1 MNNRPQIP
9 FCAGQN
15 HEHRLK
21 IPLVANDLHL
31 QGVRMNQIVRSE
43 IKAHISLTQDEK
55 RRLWA
60 MFGFIGLLHISGA
73 LLMWAATSGNYK
85 LADGSLFG
93 WGTAALAY
101 TLGMRHAFDADHI
114 SAIDNTTRKLMA
126 DGQRPLGVGFFFS
139 LGHSSVVAGLAILL
153 NFGIAAVGSQLKDE
167 NSALHHYTGL
177 IGVTVSGTFLML
189 IAILNLL
196 VMVSILKVFF
206 KMRKGAYSEE
216 ELEKHLDSRGFFMR
230 FFGPIAK
237 RIDKSWKMY
246 PLGLLFGLG
255 FDTATEVG
263 LLVLAGSSV
272 IAGLPWW
279 AIVSLPLF
287 FAAGMSLLDTID
299 GSFMNF
305 AYGWAFSKPVRKV
318 YYNIVITALSVGT
331 AMFIGA
337 LELSQVISEQLKLT
351 GGYWDFAN
359 NLDLNNAGYIIVAT
373 FAVVW
378 AIALLVWRYGKI
390 EDRWHDAAH
399 AAQVARGEQTD
410 HAAAGI
416 TLGEIRDGFKVD

>member
-1 MNNRPQIP
+1 MNVIVKNEIR
-9 FCAGQN
+9 G
-15 HEHRLK
+15 
-21 IPLVANDLHL
+21 HL
-31 QGVRMNQIVRSE
+31 N
-43 IKAHISLTQDEK
+43 LTRDEK
-55 RRLWA
+55 RRLIS
-60 MFGFIGLLHISGA
+60 MFSFIAALHIIGA
-73 LLMWAATSGNYK
+73 LLMWRATSGHYK
-85 LADGSLFG
+85 LADGAMFG

-114 SAIDNTTRKLMA
+114 SAIDNTTRKLMS

-153 NFGIAAVGSQLKDE
+153 NFGVAAVGKQLKDE
-167 NSALHHYTGL
+167 NSSLHHYTGL

-189 IAILNLL
+189 IAILNLI
-196 VMVSILKVFF
+196 VMISIIKVFM
-206 KMRKGAYSEE
+206 KMRQGAYSEE

-279 AIVSLPLF
+279 AIISLPLF
-287 FAAGMSLLDTID
+287 FAGGMSLLDTID

-331 AMFIGA
+331 AMFIGL
-337 LELSQVISEQLKLT
+337 LELSQVVAQQLNLT
-351 GGYWDFAN
+351 GGYWDFASKIN
-359 NLDLNNAGYIIVAT
+359 LNNAGYIIVAT

-378 AIALLVWRYGKI
+378 AAALLIWRFGKI
-390 EDRWHDAAH
+390 EDRWHDQAH
-399 AAQVARGEQTD
+399 AAQVARGEKVD
-410 HAAAGI
+410 HAAAGL

>member
-1 MNNRPQIP
+1 
-9 FCAGQN
+9 
-15 HEHRLK
+15 
-21 IPLVANDLHL
+21 
-31 QGVRMNQIVRSE
+31 MNQLTSE
-43 IKAHISLTQDEK
+43 SIRTHIQLTRDEK
-55 RRLWA
+55 RRLLA
-60 MFGFIGLLHISGA
+60 MFGFIALLHISGA

-85 LADGSLFG
+85 LADGSVFG

-139 LGHSSVVAGLAILL
+139 LGHSSVVAALAIIL
-153 NFGIAAVGSQLKDE
+153 NFGIAALGTQLKDQ
-167 NSALHHYTGL
+167 NSSLHHYTGL
-177 IGVTVSGTFLML
+177 IGVSVSGSFLML
-189 IAILNLL
+189 IAILNLI
-196 VMVSILKVFF
+196 VMVSIIKVFM
-206 KMRKGAYSEE
+206 KMRQGAYSEA

-230 FFGPIAK
+230 FFGPIAR

-279 AIVSLPLF
+279 AIISLPLF
-287 FAAGMSLLDTID
+287 FAGGMSLLDTID

-318 YYNIVITALSVGT
+318 YYNIIITALSVGT
-331 AMFIGA
+331 ALFIGG
-337 LELSQVISEQLKLT
+337 LELSQVLSQQLNLS

-359 NLDLNNAGYIIVAT
+359 NLNLNSAGYFIVAT

-378 AIALLVWRYGKI
+378 AIALLVWRFGKI
-390 EDRWHDAAH
+390 EDRWHNAAH
-399 AAQVARGEQTD
+399 AAQLSRGENVD
-410 HAAAGI
+410 HAAAGL
-416 TLGEIRDGFKVD
+416 TPGEIREGFRVD